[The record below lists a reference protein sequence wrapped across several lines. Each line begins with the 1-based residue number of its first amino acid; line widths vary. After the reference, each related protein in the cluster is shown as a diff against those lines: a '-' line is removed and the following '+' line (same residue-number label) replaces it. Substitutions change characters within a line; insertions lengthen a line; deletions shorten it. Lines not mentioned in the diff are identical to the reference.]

1 MPAPAELDGLCIVL
15 VATRNPLN
23 IGAAARAMS
32 NFGFRHL
39 RVVRPYEPAFRE
51 ARSAVGASALLAK
64 AGEFKTVA
72 EAIAD
77 CSLVVGT
84 TAVGKRTL
92 QHDLRRLEDGARL
105 IRKRLKSNRV
115 ALLFGSEKTGLSNE
129 DLSHC
134 HWLIRIPTRE
144 QNISMNLGQAV
155 AVCLYELIRD
165 AKFTRLP
172 EKPELAS
179 AAEHGAN
186 HRNAARRAENQRI
199 PRFAQSRRCRRTN
212 PPRRPPPAS
221 PRARRHR
228 LARHAPPNRLEIASR
243 RETLRLIAQSCPG
256 LLTRRPHRR
265 FVSAEVPP
273 AISGGRSTVGGSASP
288 YRPSDLSNF

>member
-1 MPAPAELDGLCIVL
+1 VLVPALPELDGLCIVL

-32 NFGFRHL
+32 NFGFRRL

-72 EAIAD
+72 EAVAD

-92 QHDLRRLEDGARL
+92 QHTLRRLEDGARL
-105 IRKRLKSNRV
+105 IRKRLESNRV
-115 ALLFGSEKTGLSNE
+115 AVLFGSEKTGLSNE

-165 AKFTRLP
+165 AKLTRLP

-179 AAEHGAN
+179 AAELERITAMLLDALKVSGFLDLRRVADADERIRRVVRRLHLPARDAIVWQGMLRQIAWKL
-186 HRNAARRAENQRI
+186 HQDEKSVAAK
-199 PRFAQSRRCRRTN
+199 
-212 PPRRPPPAS
+212 
-221 PRARRHR
+221 H
-228 LARHAPPNRLEIASR
+228 
-243 RETLRLIAQSCPG
+243 
-256 LLTRRPHRR
+256 
-265 FVSAEVPP
+265 
-273 AISGGRSTVGGSASP
+273 
-288 YRPSDLSNF
+288 